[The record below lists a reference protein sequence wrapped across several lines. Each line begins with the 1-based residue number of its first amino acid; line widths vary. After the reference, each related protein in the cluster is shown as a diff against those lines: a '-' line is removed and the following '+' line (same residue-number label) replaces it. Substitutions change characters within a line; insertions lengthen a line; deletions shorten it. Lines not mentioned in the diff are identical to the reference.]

1 MMCHRAP
8 GNPHRRGWGRSL
20 AVASE
25 GAGHSAE
32 FLGTW
37 AGGDLPP
44 SRAGDEQ
51 SGGTRRPGGNAGQRR
66 GLRGCGESRAG
77 GVTRG
82 GGGGAAI
89 AAATRP
95 PGPGRSQPP
104 AAGQALRADTLQT
117 MLRDARRGS
126 GPLGHRRRSCGTAA
140 PQVSPLLS
148 LQIPPLFVWRTWR
161 PRGFRRVYDIS
172 FSKIGGIFS
181 PLP

>member
-1 MMCHRAP
+1 MGAQLQVQGRQ
-8 GNPHRRGWGRSL
+8 GSGWGRSL

-25 GAGHSAE
+25 GAGRSAE

-66 GLRGCGESRAG
+66 GLRGCGGSRAG

-140 PQVSPLLS
+140 PQVSPPLS

-161 PRGFRRVYDIS
+161 PRGFRRVS
-172 FSKIGGIFS
+172 VVAGRTS
-181 PLP
+181 PYWRPPG